1 MSMHNLK
8 LFASLLILW
17 IFHLT
22 SYAQNIDDLSF
33 GTDSTLEVIT
43 WNLENF
49 PKEDQ
54 TTMDYVSQIVS
65 ALDADIFALQEIYE
79 PGMFNQMV
87 ENTEGYS
94 GFIAP
99 GNYTDLAFIYKS
111 SSVEINDIYE
121 IYTTSA
127 YWAPFPRPPL
137 VIDFNFRGNNFIVI
151 NNHLKCCGDGVMD
164 PGDPEDEETRRFR
177 ANNLIKQYIDEFF
190 SDKRVFIVGDMNDEI
205 TDEASN
211 NVFRIMLEDPENY
224 RYADQAIANGNSN
237 NWSYPTWPSHLDHI
251 AITNDLFPAFENE
264 GSGIQ
269 VLKIEES
276 IPGGWSTYDDNIS
289 DHRPVAIKLSLPA
302 NLGIGGPEA
311 SVSHLRCYPN
321 PFNQATSISFPSH
334 NGQAEISICNLQ
346 GQIIYSETLTTN
358 QNTTSWN
365 TTDIP
370 GGIYFARLVVNNCIT
385 ASAKLVVVR

>member
-1 MSMHNLK
+1 MHKIK
-8 LFASLLILW
+8 LLFLLLI
-17 IFHLT
+17 IGQT
-22 SYAQNIDDLSF
+22 SISQNIDDLSF

-65 ALDADIFALQEIYE
+65 ALDADIIALQEIYDE
-79 PGMFNQMV
+79 GMFNQMV

-94 GFIAP
+94 GFIAS

-137 VIDFNFRGNNFIVI
+137 VIDFNFRGYNFIVI

-190 SDKRVFIVGDMNDEI
+190 FDKRVFIVGDMNDEI

-311 SVSHLRCYPN
+311 SVSHLWCYPN

-334 NGQAEISICNLQ
+334 NGPAEISICNLQ

-358 QNTTSWN
+358 QNTTSWK

-370 GGIYFARLVVNNCIT
+370 GGIYFARLIVNNCIT